1 MHTVLQGGIF
11 LSLTKQWEVE
21 EVFTFPLE
29 LGCVKEEKKINVQ
42 VNWEAQELMEVIHIR
57 GIYHIT
63 AKVRFGLERQV
74 QFSAGTLI
82 EHIDLEGDEGYFEY
96 AIPFSLELPNAKL
109 KDLRVED
116 IKTNCQDSLHVAWQ
130 VICVYDELTTTT
142 DEIQQE
148 NYLEI
153 PKVDIKEQIIEEM
166 KAQAKIEEMVE
177 QKVQEQVKQMIEPI
191 AEEKVKQVVEP
202 IAEEKV
208 KQVVEPI
215 AEEKVKQVVEP
226 IAEEKVKQIVEPIAE
241 EKIAPKKEPN
251 VEVKEQI
258 WIQPVQ
264 QIVEELIEESTNDES
279 SHETRNDYVNESIN
293 RILEHREDDNTE
305 FIFQL
310 EDSYR
315 KQSVPLNKIR
325 QQ

>member
-21 EVFTFPLE
+21 EMFTFPLE
-29 LGCVKEEKKINVQ
+29 LGCVKEGKKINVQ
-42 VNWEAQELMEVIHIR
+42 VNWEAQELMGVIHIR

-63 AKVRFGLERQV
+63 AKVRFGLERQE

-96 AIPFSLELPNAKL
+96 AIPFSLELPNGQL

-116 IKTNCQDSLHVAWQ
+116 IKTTCQDSLHIVWQ

-142 DEIQQE
+142 DEAQPE
-148 NYLEI
+148 NYLAI
-153 PKVDIKEQIIEEM
+153 PKVDIKEQIVEEM
-166 KAQAKIEEMVE
+166 KAQAKMQEIVE
-177 QKVQEQVKQMIEPI
+177 QKVKEQIKQMVAPIEEQKAEPI
-191 AEEKVKQVVEP
+191 AEQKV
-202 IAEEKV
+202 
-208 KQVVEPI
+208 
-215 AEEKVKQVVEP
+215 
-226 IAEEKVKQIVEPIAE
+226 
-241 EKIAPKKEPN
+241 APKKEQHAEIKK
-251 VEVKEQI
+251 EVSV
-258 WIQPVQ
+258 QPVQ
-264 QIVEELIEESTNDES
+264 EIVEQLIEESANDES

-293 RILEHREDDNTE
+293 RILEDREDDHTE

>member
-142 DEIQQE
+142 DEVQQE

-191 AEEKVKQVVEP
+191 AEEKL
-202 IAEEKV
+202 
-208 KQVVEPI
+208 
-215 AEEKVKQVVEP
+215 KQVVEP

-241 EKIAPKKEPN
+241 EKIAPKKEPH

-258 WIQPVQ
+258 WMQPVQ

>member
-21 EVFTFPLE
+21 EMFTFPLE
-29 LGCVKEEKKINVQ
+29 LGCVKEGKKINVQ
-42 VNWEAQELMEVIHIR
+42 VNWEAQELMGVIHIR

-63 AKVRFGLERQV
+63 AKVRFGLERQE

-96 AIPFSLELPNAKL
+96 AIPFSLELPNGQL

-116 IKTNCQDSLHVAWQ
+116 IKTTCQDSLHIVWQ

-142 DEIQQE
+142 DEAQPE
-148 NYLEI
+148 NYLAI
-153 PKVDIKEQIIEEM
+153 PKVDIKEQIVEEM
-166 KAQAKIEEMVE
+166 KAQAKMHEIVE
-177 QKVQEQVKQMIEPI
+177 QKVKEQIKQMVAPIEEQKAEPI
-191 AEEKVKQVVEP
+191 AEQKV
-202 IAEEKV
+202 
-208 KQVVEPI
+208 
-215 AEEKVKQVVEP
+215 
-226 IAEEKVKQIVEPIAE
+226 
-241 EKIAPKKEPN
+241 APKKEQHAEIKK
-251 VEVKEQI
+251 EVSV
-258 WIQPVQ
+258 QPVQ
-264 QIVEELIEESTNDES
+264 EIVEQLIEESANDES

-293 RILEHREDDNTE
+293 RILEDREDDNTE

-310 EDSYR
+310 EDSYS

>member
-1 MHTVLQGGIF
+1 MNKSFLYAYGVARRDF

-29 LGCVKEEKKINVQ
+29 LGCVKEDKKINIQ
-42 VNWEAQELMEVIHIR
+42 VNWEAKQLMEVIHIR

-63 AKVRFGLERQV
+63 AKVRFGLERLE
-74 QFSAGTLI
+74 QFSPGTLI

-96 AIPFSLELPNAKL
+96 AIPFSLELPNVEL

-116 IKTNCQDSLHVAWQ
+116 IKTTCQDSLHIAWQ

-142 DEIQQE
+142 DEVQKD

-153 PKVDIKEQIIEEM
+153 PKVDIKEQIMEEM

-177 QKVQEQVKQMIEPI
+177 QKVK
-191 AEEKVKQVVEP
+191 EKVKEIVEP

-208 KQVVEPI
+208 
-215 AEEKVKQVVEP
+215 
-226 IAEEKVKQIVEPIAE
+226 
-241 EKIAPKKEPN
+241 APKKEQN
-251 VEVKEQI
+251 VEVKEEVRV
-258 WIQPVQ
+258 QPVQ
-264 QIVEELIEESTNDES
+264 EIVEELIEESTNDES

-293 RILEHREDDNTE
+293 RILEDRIDDSTE

>member
-142 DEIQQE
+142 DEVQQE

-202 IAEEKV
+202 IAEEK
-208 KQVVEPI
+208 
-215 AEEKVKQVVEP
+215 
-226 IAEEKVKQIVEPIAE
+226 
-241 EKIAPKKEPN
+241 IAPKKEPN
-251 VEVKEQI
+251 VEVKEEI

>member
-1 MHTVLQGGIF
+1 MNKSFLYAYGVARRDF

-42 VNWEAQELMEVIHIR
+42 VNWEAKQLMQVVHIR

-74 QFSAGTLI
+74 QSSPGTLI

-96 AIPFSLELPNAKL
+96 AIPFSLELPNGEL
-109 KDLRVED
+109 KDLRVEN
-116 IKTNCQDSLHVAWQ
+116 IKATCQDSLHIAWQ

-142 DEIQQE
+142 DKEPQE

-153 PKVDIKEQIIEEM
+153 PKVDIKEQIAQEM

-191 AEEKVKQVVEP
+191 AKPKVEP

-208 KQVVEPI
+208 
-215 AEEKVKQVVEP
+215 
-226 IAEEKVKQIVEPIAE
+226 
-241 EKIAPKKEPN
+241 APKKEKK
-251 VEVKEQI
+251 VEVKEDVS
-258 WIQPVQ
+258 IQPVPK
-264 QIVEELIEESTNDES
+264 IVEELIEESTNDES
-279 SHETRNDYVNESIN
+279 SHATKNDYVNESIN
-293 RILEHREDDNTE
+293 RILKYSEEDSPE

>member
-1 MHTVLQGGIF
+1 MGSSRVDGSNSYTRD
-11 LSLTKQWEVE
+11 LS
-21 EVFTFPLE
+21 
-29 LGCVKEEKKINVQ
+29 
-42 VNWEAQELMEVIHIR
+42 
-57 GIYHIT
+57 
-63 AKVRFGLERQV
+63 
-74 QFSAGTLI
+74 
-82 EHIDLEGDEGYFEY
+82 
-96 AIPFSLELPNAKL
+96 FSLELPNAKL

-142 DEIQQE
+142 DEVQQE

-191 AEEKVKQVVEP
+191 AEEKL
-202 IAEEKV
+202 
-208 KQVVEPI
+208 
-215 AEEKVKQVVEP
+215 KQVVEP

-258 WIQPVQ
+258 WMQPVQ
-264 QIVEELIEESTNDES
+264 QIIEELIEESTNDES

>member
-74 QFSAGTLI
+74 QFSVGTLI

-142 DEIQQE
+142 DEAQQE

-191 AEEKVKQVVEP
+191 AEEKAKQIVEP

-215 AEEKVKQVVEP
+215 AEEK
-226 IAEEKVKQIVEPIAE
+226 
-241 EKIAPKKEPN
+241 IAPKKEPH

-264 QIVEELIEESTNDES
+264 EIVEELIEESINEES

-293 RILEHREDDNTE
+293 RILEHREDDNAE

>member
-142 DEIQQE
+142 DEVQQE

-177 QKVQEQVKQMIEPI
+177 QKVQEQVKSMIEPI
-191 AEEKVKQVVEP
+191 AESKVEP

-208 KQVVEPI
+208 
-215 AEEKVKQVVEP
+215 
-226 IAEEKVKQIVEPIAE
+226 
-241 EKIAPKKEPN
+241 APKNEQN
-251 VEVKEQI
+251 VEVKEEV
-258 WIQPVQ
+258 WRQPVQ
-264 QIVEELIEESTNDES
+264 EIVEEFIDESINDES

-293 RILEHREDDNTE
+293 RILEDRLDDSTA